1 MAGSR
6 TLKLSILADVDD
18 LKKKLG
24 TAENEVQGFAGK
36 VEKFGAAA
44 KAAFVAAAAAAGAY
58 AVKLAVDGV
67 QAAIEDEAAQ
77 QRLANALKN
86 VTDATDVQIA
96 AIEKQILK
104 TSLATGVAD
113 DKLRPAYQRLAIAT
127 GDLTKSQDLL
137 SLALDISAAT
147 GKDVETVSNALGKA
161 YEGNTGS
168 LTRLGV
174 GLSAAE
180 IKTLGLEGAI
190 SQLSSTFGGAAA
202 TQADTFQGK
211 IARVQVA
218 FDEAKETLG
227 TALLPLIE
235 KFLTFI
241 TTTAIP
247 GLKQFKEAA
256 IDPVIKA
263 FKDNEEAIKGLYNFA
278 KDFLVPFITFTLG
291 NAISGLSKVASG
303 IVQAVSIALKALEPI
318 INAAIA
324 GINALIRAKNALTTG
339 PDTPTINRVSFG
351 GNTSTGSNTV
361 APGGLPFGGTA
372 GGSSGGTSGFPNI
385 STITP
390 PPIAGGTG
398 TGSGTATAGSAT
410 SGTPVFSVPG
420 IGNPSQFVRDFIG
433 FTQTGTGA
441 LGGRGNLRP
450 DDGGGITIVVQAP
463 SVIDEEGFSRA
474 VVSALNNS
482 TNRGTGGGSGLR
494 DTAQIL

>member
-1 MAGSR
+1 MAKEWR
-6 TLKLSILADVDD
+6 TLKLELLAETKQFVSDMKKSENQVD
-18 LKKKLG
+18 
-24 TAENEVQGFAGK
+24 GFAGQ
-36 VEKFGAAA
+36 VDKFSAKA
-44 KAAFVAAAAAAGAY
+44 KAAFAAAAAAAGAY

-168 LTRLGV
+168 LTRLGI

-227 TALLPLIE
+227 AALLPLIE
-235 KFLTFI
+235 RFLTFI

-247 GLKQFKEAA
+247 KLKEFKEAA
-256 IDPVIKA
+256 IDPVIQA
-263 FKDNEEAIKGLYNFA
+263 FKNNKETLKALYDFA
-278 KDFLVPFITFTLG
+278 KDFLVPFISFTLG

-303 IVQAVSIALKALEPI
+303 IVQAVSIALRALEPI
-318 INAAIA
+318 INAAIT
-324 GINALIRAKNALTTG
+324 GINALIRAKNLLTTG
-339 PDTPTINRVSFG
+339 PDTPTIGKVNFG
-351 GNTSTGSNTV
+351 GGTGSGSNTV
-361 APGGLPFGGTA
+361 ASGGLPFGGTA
-372 GGSSGGTSGFPNI
+372 T
-385 STITP
+385 
-390 PPIAGGTG
+390 
-398 TGSGTATAGSAT
+398 
-410 SGTPVFSVPG
+410 
-420 IGNPSQFVRDFIG
+420 
-433 FTQTGTGA
+433 
-441 LGGRGNLRP
+441 
-450 DDGGGITIVVQAP
+450 GGGITITPPTITGGTITGGGTTGGSTGTITPTPIIPTITPLSIPSGNAIPTNFNVAGVRAGDERGNVIVNVNAP
-463 SVIDEEGFSRA
+463 SVIDEEGFTRA
-474 VVSALNNS
+474 VVLALNNS
-482 TNRGTGGGSGLR
+482 TNRGTTGGGDIRSS
-494 DTAQIL
+494 AQIL